1 MCQFYL
7 AILESTLILMNYSTC
22 KNTTALTTTW
32 SRSDRRR
39 GLNLDLVVAHA
50 DGQGVLECFNTIE
63 NDCWIPLTSLPEE
76 SGLDGVTIAGYRNKV
91 RNYFYTDGSNILHY
105 ND

>member
-1 MCQFYL
+1 MYC
-7 AILESTLILMNYSTC
+7 IIMNYSSC

-76 SGLDGVTIAGYRNKV
+76 SGIDGVTIAGYRNKV
-91 RNYFYTDGSNILHY
+91 RMIIGPKYIFVLRLRALK
-105 ND
+105 